1 MIRTQEVKINPMSDY
16 EIWCQE
22 KQERIQMRW
31 ILTEEEMRREQ
42 EEDETRAKKY
52 LLLLRTIDN

>member
-1 MIRTQEVKINPMSDY
+1 MIRTQEVKMNQMSGC
-16 EIWCQE
+16 EKWCQE

-42 EEDETRAKKY
+42 QEDETRAKKY
-52 LLLLRTIDN
+52 LLILRSIEN